1 MKLKRTI
8 VAPVLVAGVAVLSG
22 GWLLQQGVAQQ
33 NTLYQRAR
41 LFDEVLQYVSDRYVE
56 KRPSSDLYQMA
67 IQGMLK
73 ELGDPHTNFMSAEE
87 YANLR
92 MQTTGEYGGL
102 GIQVG
107 VRDGWVT
114 VIAPLAA
121 TPAERAGIMAGDRII
136 EVEGKSTK
144 GWTDDQAVK
153 VLRGPKGQP
162 VNIRV
167 ARIGVDEPIGFRIVR
182 AEIQTKSVPY
192 AYMVDQEVGIVRLN
206 LFSQTSTQEIQQAV
220 ADLRRKGMKKLIL
233 DLRENPGGLL
243 DQGVSVSDMFLKA
256 GQSIVETRTRDPRE
270 NETFRATRGET
281 LAGVPM
287 VVLVNEYSASAAEIV
302 AGALQDHDRAL
313 VVGAPTFGK
322 GSVQTL
328 FPLSGGNFLKM
339 TTGRWYTPVG
349 RSIQKDHAEDEEG
362 ALPSSEDTPIAVDGT
377 PVPSAG
383 ADTVARKP
391 YRTDSGRIVYGGGG
405 IVPDVTLKPDTFT
418 LAEQEFF
425 KAIGKGFGKFNDVVF
440 RYAVEYGRQN
450 PNLRPDFVVTPQMRN
465 VLYTRLRAAGV
476 EFTAQQ
482 YAQGQRFVD
491 LELARWIANGKFGPE
506 VTARR
511 ANENSPVVRAA
522 VGMLRGAA
530 DQASLFR
537 QAQAQARTAAAR

>member
-1 MKLKRTI
+1 
-8 VAPVLVAGVAVLSG
+8 
-22 GWLLQQGVAQQ
+22 
-33 NTLYQRAR
+33 LYQRAR

-87 YANLR
+87 YAELR

-114 VIAPLAA
+114 VIAPLPG
-121 TPAERAGIMAGDRII
+121 TPAERAGIIAGDRII

-167 ARIGVDEPIGFRIVR
+167 ARIGVDEPIAFRIVR
-182 AEIQTKSVPY
+182 DEIQNKSVPY
-192 AYMVDQEVGIVRLN
+192 AYMMDDEIGMVRLN

-220 ADLRRKGMKKLIL
+220 ADLRRKGMKKLVL
-233 DLRENPGGLL
+233 DLRGNPGGLL
-243 DQGVSVSDMFLKA
+243 DQGVSVSDMFLKP
-256 GQSIVETRTRDPRE
+256 GQPIVETRTRDPRE

-339 TTGRWYTPVG
+339 TTGKWYTPVG
-349 RSIQKDHAEDEEG
+349 RSIQKDHAEEDEA
-362 ALPSSEDTPIAVDGT
+362 ALPGTEDVPIAVDGT

-383 ADTVARKP
+383 ADSVARKP

-405 IVPDVTLKPDTFT
+405 IVPDVTLKPDTAT
-418 LAEQEFF
+418 LAEQEFI
-425 KAIGKGFGKFNDVVF
+425 KAIGKDWGKLQNVLF
-440 RYAVEYGRQN
+440 RYSVEYARQN
-450 PNLRPDFVVTPQMRN
+450 PGLRQDFPVTPEMRREFYN
-465 VLYTRLRAAGV
+465 RLRAAGLQV
-476 EFTAQQ
+476 TPQQ
-482 YAQGQRFVD
+482 YEAGRRIMDQNLG
-491 LELARWIANGKFGPE
+491 EEIASRKFGQE
-506 VTARR
+506 GGARR

-530 DQASLFR
+530 DQASLFS

>member
-1 MKLKRTI
+1 MKLKRTV

-41 LFDEVLQYVSDRYVE
+41 LFDEVLQYVSERYVE
-56 KRPSSDLYQMA
+56 KKPSSDLYQMA

-92 MQTTGEYGGL
+92 IQTSGEYGGL
-102 GIQVG
+102 GIQVA

-114 VIAPLAA
+114 VIAPLPG
-121 TPAERAGIMAGDRII
+121 TPAERAGLMAGDRIV

-162 VNIRV
+162 VEIRV
-167 ARIGVDEPIGFRIVR
+167 ARVGVDEPIRFRIVR
-182 AEIQTKSVPY
+182 DEIHTKSVPY
-192 AYMVDQEVGIVRLN
+192 AYMVDDAIGLIRLN
-206 LFSQTSTQEIQQAV
+206 LFSQTSTEEIQQAV

-243 DQGVSVSDMFLKA
+243 DQGVSVSDMFLKR
-256 GQSIVETRTRDPRE
+256 GQAIVETRTRDPRE
-270 NETFRATRGET
+270 NETFRASTGET
-281 LAGVPM
+281 LAGLPI

-313 VVGAPTFGK
+313 VLGTPTFGK

-339 TTGRWYTPVG
+339 TTGKWYTPVG
-349 RSIQKDHAEDEEG
+349 RSIQKDDAEEDE
-362 ALPSSEDTPIAVDGT
+362 TPLAADEEIPLAVDGK
-377 PVPSAG
+377 PVPSA
-383 ADTVARKP
+383 ASEDTVKRQA

-405 IVPDVTLKPDTFT
+405 IVPDVTVKPDTAT
-418 LAEQEFF
+418 LAEQEFI
-425 KAIGKGFGKFNDVVF
+425 KAVGKNWGTLENVVF
-440 RYAVEYGRQN
+440 RYTVEYARQN
-450 PNLRPDFVVTPQMRN
+450 PGLRRDFPVTAEMRREFYN
-465 VLYTRLRAAGV
+465 RLRAAGLQITPEQFEAGRRYV
-476 EFTAQQ
+476 D
-482 YAQGQRFVD
+482 QR
-491 LELARWIANGKFGPE
+491 LAIEIASRKFGQE
-506 VTARR
+506 GAARR
-511 ANENSPVVRAA
+511 ANETNPVVRAA
-522 VGMLRGAA
+522 VEMLRGSP

-537 QAQAQARTAAAR
+537 QAQTRTAAKR

>member
-87 YANLR
+87 YAELR

-114 VIAPLAA
+114 VIAPLPG
-121 TPAERAGIMAGDRII
+121 TPAERAGIIAGDRII

-167 ARIGVDEPIGFRIVR
+167 ARIGVDEPIAFRIVR
-182 AEIQTKSVPY
+182 DEIQNKSVPY
-192 AYMVDQEVGIVRLN
+192 AYMMDDEIGMVRLN

-220 ADLRRKGMKKLIL
+220 ADLRRKGMKKLVL
-233 DLRENPGGLL
+233 DLRGNPGGLL
-243 DQGVSVSDMFLKA
+243 DQGVSVSDMFLKP
-256 GQSIVETRTRDPRE
+256 GQPIVETRTRDPRE

-339 TTGRWYTPVG
+339 TTGKWYTPVG
-349 RSIQKDHAEDEEG
+349 RSIQKDHAEEDEA
-362 ALPSSEDTPIAVDGT
+362 ALPGTEDVPIAVDGT

-383 ADTVARKP
+383 ADSVARKP

-405 IVPDVTLKPDTFT
+405 IVPDVTLKPDTAT
-418 LAEQEFF
+418 LAEQEFI
-425 KAIGKGFGKFNDVVF
+425 KSIGKDWGKLENALF
-440 RYAVEYGRQN
+440 RYTVEYARQN
-450 PNLRPDFVVTPQMRN
+450 PGLRPDFPVTPEMRREFYN
-465 VLYTRLRAAGV
+465 RLRTAGLQI
-476 EFTAQQ
+476 TPQQ
-482 YAQGQRFVD
+482 YDAGRRYVDQRLA
-491 LELARWIANGKFGPE
+491 LEIASRKFGQE
-506 VTARR
+506 GAARR

-537 QAQAQARTAAAR
+537 QAQARTAAAR